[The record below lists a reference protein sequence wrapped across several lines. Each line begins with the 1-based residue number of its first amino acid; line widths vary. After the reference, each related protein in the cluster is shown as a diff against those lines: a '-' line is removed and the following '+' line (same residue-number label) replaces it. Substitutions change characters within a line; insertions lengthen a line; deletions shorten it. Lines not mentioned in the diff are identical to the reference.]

1 MAKCPRNQISYI
13 STMEIRT
20 STTADTLRLGDI
32 DGTIES
38 SRYLYVKR
46 QGTGFSSAWQLE
58 ERPLREK
65 LITSN
70 PLDDETQFAHRQI
83 VSGADEGLTL
93 VAEHDHQLIGSLI
106 AQSHL
111 PTKTLRIIDLRVDYD
126 CRRQGIGLAMLYR
139 SIQEAAQL
147 QLRAV
152 RVKTLTNN
160 APAAQFLAR
169 GGFELAGLDAQYHSN
184 HDLVKEAVSLFWYAA
199 LD

>member
-1 MAKCPRNQISYI
+1 
-13 STMEIRT
+13 MEIRT
-20 STTADTLRLGDI
+20 STTADILRLGDI

-38 SRYLYVKR
+38 SRYLHVQR
-46 QGTGFSSAWQLE
+46 QGTGLCSAWHLE

-65 LITSN
+65 LIASN
-70 PLDDETQFAHRQI
+70 PLDDEIQFTHRQI

-93 VAEHDHQLIGSLI
+93 VAEHDHQLVASLV
-106 AQSHL
+106 AQAHAL
-111 PTKTLRIIDLRVDYD
+111 TQTLRIIDLRVDYD
-126 CRRQGIGLAMLYR
+126 CRRQGIGLAMLCR

-152 RVKTLTNN
+152 MVKTLTNN
-160 APAAQFLAR
+160 APAAQFLIK